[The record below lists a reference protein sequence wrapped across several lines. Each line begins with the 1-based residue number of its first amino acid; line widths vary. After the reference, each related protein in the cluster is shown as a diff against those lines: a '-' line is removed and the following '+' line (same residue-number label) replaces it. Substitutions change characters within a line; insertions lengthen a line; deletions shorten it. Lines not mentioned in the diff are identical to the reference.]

1 MQNSH
6 RTLKRT
12 LSNNAYLIIS
22 ALFLLLLIA
31 ILCIFGY
38 TPTND
43 GEGYLDYA
51 RIALAEHQPYPS
63 PKTILGQPFIWNPG
77 IINLIILSLWAFQ
90 SLWPLLLTLCLM
102 KALSAF
108 LVAKIASKLFSHQTA
123 LIALFL
129 YILYPNNW
137 GQSTMLS
144 SEIPMVFFTLLAV
157 NLSLKNNNSPRL
169 LQPRRNHNHLRVFQP
184 RQSLLRPRRSHIPLQ
199 FLAGITLAIAN
210 WFRPVATIF
219 LVALVLYH
227 LLKRSRLLRPR
238 RNPTRPIL
246 HLLSGYILTI
256 LIIGTSCYLRT
267 GYFIYQ
273 SDTLWFNMAE
283 ATYEKDPQPHY
294 STEMFPPG
302 TARYIQDMQHKT
314 AIECSHIWRQRS
326 LKWLAK
332 HPAQYL
338 SKIPARL
345 YYVYKNDIDNLSAF
359 LPDKSNPA
367 ENYVTLPLKSILH
380 LSKTFLTFREGT
392 AVASL
397 AIITTIFYILLLL
410 SAIIATITNLR
421 TNRHS
426 PLNPQRRFHS
436 EAEKQLS
443 TLNITLLLF
452 IIIAGSLALVLAVHG
467 ETRFKAPFMPF
478 IFILAALLPKNR

>member
-63 PKTILGQPFIWNPG
+63 PKTIIGQPFIWNPG

-169 LQPRRNHNHLRVFQP
+169 P
-184 RQSLLRPRRSHIPLQ
+184 RPRRSHIPLQ

-256 LIIGTSCYLRT
+256 LLIATSCYLRT

-326 LKWLAK
+326 LKWLAE

-380 LSKTFLTFREGT
+380 LSKTSLTFREGT

-410 SAIIATITNLR
+410 SAIIATITTLR
-421 TNRHS
+421 TTLHS
-426 PLNPQRRFHS
+426 TLNPQRHFHS

-452 IIIAGSLALVLAVHG
+452 IIIAGSLALVFAVHG

>member
-169 LQPRRNHNHLRVFQP
+169 L
-184 RQSLLRPRRSHIPLQ
+184 RPRRSHIPLQ

-294 STEMFPPG
+294 STEMFPTG

-314 AIECSHIWRQRS
+314 AIECSHIWQQRS

-380 LSKTFLTFREGT
+380 LSKNSLTFREGT
-392 AVASL
+392 TVASL

-410 SAIIATITNLR
+410 SAIIATITTLR
-421 TNRHS
+421 TTLHS
-426 PLNPQRRFHS
+426 PLNPQRHFHS

-478 IFILAALLPKNR
+478 IFILAALLKKNR

>member
-169 LQPRRNHNHLRVFQP
+169 LQPRR
-184 RQSLLRPRRSHIPLQ
+184 SHIPHQ

-332 HPAQYL
+332 HPVQYL

-380 LSKTFLTFREGT
+380 LSKISLTFREGT

-410 SAIIATITNLR
+410 SAIIATITTLR

-426 PLNPQRRFHS
+426 QLNPQRHFHS

>member
-169 LQPRRNHNHLRVFQP
+169 LQPRR
-184 RQSLLRPRRSHIPLQ
+184 SHISLQ

-380 LSKTFLTFREGT
+380 LSKTSLTFREGT

-410 SAIIATITNLR
+410 SAIIATITTLR

-426 PLNPQRRFHS
+426 PLNPQRHFHS

>member
-169 LQPRRNHNHLRVFQP
+169 L
-184 RQSLLRPRRSHIPLQ
+184 RPRRSHIPLQ

-326 LKWLAK
+326 LKWLAE
-332 HPAQYL
+332 HPVQYL

-367 ENYVTLPLKSILH
+367 ENYVTLPLKNILH
-380 LSKTFLTFREGT
+380 LSKTSLTFREGT

-410 SAIIATITNLR
+410 SAMIATITTL
-421 TNRHS
+421 HS
-426 PLNPQRRFHS
+426 PLNPQRHFHS

>member
-63 PKTILGQPFIWNPG
+63 PKTIIGQPFIWNPG

-108 LVAKIASKLFSHQTA
+108 LVAKIASKLFSQQTA

-157 NLSLKNNNSPRL
+157 NLSLKNNNSPR
-169 LQPRRNHNHLRVFQP
+169 
-184 RQSLLRPRRSHIPLQ
+184 LLRPRRSHIPLQ

-294 STEMFPPG
+294 STEMFPPE

-380 LSKTFLTFREGT
+380 LSKTSLTFREGT

-410 SAIIATITNLR
+410 SAIIATITTLR

-426 PLNPQRRFHS
+426 
-436 EAEKQLS
+436 QLS

-478 IFILAALLPKNR
+478 IFILAALLKKKR

>member
-144 SEIPMVFFTLLAV
+144 SEIPMVFFTLLTV
-157 NLSLKNNNSPRL
+157 NLSLKNNNSPR
-169 LQPRRNHNHLRVFQP
+169 
-184 RQSLLRPRRSHIPLQ
+184 LLRPRRSHIPLQ

-256 LIIGTSCYLRT
+256 LIIATSCYLRT

-380 LSKTFLTFREGT
+380 LSKNSLTFREGT

-410 SAIIATITNLR
+410 SAIIATITTLR
-421 TNRHS
+421 TNLHS
-426 PLNPQRRFHS
+426 P
-436 EAEKQLS
+436 LS

>member
-63 PKTILGQPFIWNPG
+63 PKTIIGQPFIWNPG

-169 LQPRRNHNHLRVFQP
+169 L
-184 RQSLLRPRRSHIPLQ
+184 RPRRSHIPLQ
-199 FLAGITLAIAN
+199 FPAGITLAIAN

-219 LVALVLYH
+219 LIALVLYH

-238 RNPTRPIL
+238 RNYHRPIL
-246 HLLSGYILTI
+246 HLLSGYLLTI
-256 LIIGTSCYLRT
+256 LLIGTSCYLRT

-380 LSKTFLTFREGT
+380 LSKTSLTFREGT

-410 SAIIATITNLR
+410 SAIIATITTLR

-426 PLNPQRRFHS
+426 P
-436 EAEKQLS
+436 LS

>member
-169 LQPRRNHNHLRVFQP
+169 L
-184 RQSLLRPRRSHIPLQ
+184 RPRRSHIPLQ

-238 RNPTRPIL
+238 RNSTSPIL

-294 STEMFPPG
+294 STEMFPTG

-326 LKWLAK
+326 LKWLAE

-380 LSKTFLTFREGT
+380 LSKNSLTFREGT
-392 AVASL
+392 TVASL

-410 SAIIATITNLR
+410 SAIIATITTLR
-421 TNRHS
+421 TTLHS
-426 PLNPQRRFHS
+426 PLNPQRHFHS

-478 IFILAALLPKNR
+478 IFILAALLKKNR

>member
-1 MQNSH
+1 M
-6 RTLKRT
+6 
-12 LSNNAYLIIS
+12 
-22 ALFLLLLIA
+22 
-31 ILCIFGY
+31 
-38 TPTND
+38 
-43 GEGYLDYA
+43 
-51 RIALAEHQPYPS
+51 
-63 PKTILGQPFIWNPG
+63 
-77 IINLIILSLWAFQ
+77 
-90 SLWPLLLTLCLM
+90 
-102 KALSAF
+102 
-108 LVAKIASKLFSHQTA
+108 
-123 LIALFL
+123 
-129 YILYPNNW
+129 
-137 GQSTMLS
+137 
-144 SEIPMVFFTLLAV
+144 
-157 NLSLKNNNSPRL
+157 
-169 LQPRRNHNHLRVFQP
+169 
-184 RQSLLRPRRSHIPLQ
+184 LRPRRSHIPLQ

-219 LVALVLYH
+219 IIALVLYH

-246 HLLSGYILTI
+246 HLLSGYLLTI
-256 LIIGTSCYLRT
+256 LLLGTSCYLRT

-359 LPDKSNPA
+359 LHDKSNPA

-380 LSKTFLTFREGT
+380 LSKTSLTFREGT

-410 SAIIATITNLR
+410 SAIIATITTLR

-426 PLNPQRRFHS
+426 PLNPQRHFHS

-478 IFILAALLPKNR
+478 IFILAALLKKNR

>member
-169 LQPRRNHNHLRVFQP
+169 LQPRRSHNHPRVFQ
-184 RQSLLRPRRSHIPLQ
+184 PRRSHIPLQ

-246 HLLSGYILTI
+246 HLLSGYLLTI
-256 LIIGTSCYLRT
+256 LIIATSCYLRT

-359 LPDKSNPA
+359 LPDKANPA

-380 LSKTFLTFREGT
+380 LSKNSLTFREGT

-410 SAIIATITNLR
+410 SAAIATITTLR

-426 PLNPQRRFHS
+426 P
-436 EAEKQLS
+436 LS

-478 IFILAALLPKNR
+478 IFILAALLKKNR

>member
-157 NLSLKNNNSPRL
+157 NPSLKNNNSPR
-169 LQPRRNHNHLRVFQP
+169 
-184 RQSLLRPRRSHIPLQ
+184 LLRPRRSHIPLQ
-199 FLAGITLAIAN
+199 FPAGITLAIAN

-238 RNPTRPIL
+238 RNSTSPIL

-294 STEMFPPG
+294 STEMFPTG

-326 LKWLAK
+326 LKWLAE

-345 YYVYKNDIDNLSAF
+345 YYVYKNDIDNLSAV

-380 LSKTFLTFREGT
+380 LSKNSLTFREGT
-392 AVASL
+392 TVASL

-410 SAIIATITNLR
+410 SAIIATITTLR
-421 TNRHS
+421 TTLHS
-426 PLNPQRRFHS
+426 PLNPQRHFHS

-478 IFILAALLPKNR
+478 IFILAALLKKNR

>member
-169 LQPRRNHNHLRVFQP
+169 L
-184 RQSLLRPRRSHIPLQ
+184 RPRRSHIPLQ
-199 FLAGITLAIAN
+199 FPAGITLAIAN

-294 STEMFPPG
+294 STEMFPTG

-326 LKWLAK
+326 LKWLAE

-380 LSKTFLTFREGT
+380 LSKNSLTFREGT

-410 SAIIATITNLR
+410 SAIIATITTLR
-421 TNRHS
+421 TTLHS
-426 PLNPQRRFHS
+426 PLNPQRHFHS

-478 IFILAALLPKNR
+478 IFILAALLKKNR

>member
-169 LQPRRNHNHLRVFQP
+169 L
-184 RQSLLRPRRSHIPLQ
+184 RPRRSHIPLQ
-199 FLAGITLAIAN
+199 FPAGITLTIAN

-238 RNPTRPIL
+238 RNSTSPIL

-294 STEMFPPG
+294 STEMFPTG

-314 AIECSHIWRQRS
+314 AIECSHIWQQRS

-380 LSKTFLTFREGT
+380 LSKNSLTFREGT
-392 AVASL
+392 TVASL

-410 SAIIATITNLR
+410 SAIIATITTLR

-426 PLNPQRRFHS
+426 PLNPQRHFHS

>member
-169 LQPRRNHNHLRVFQP
+169 LQPRR
-184 RQSLLRPRRSHIPLQ
+184 SHIPHQ

-256 LIIGTSCYLRT
+256 LLIGTSCYLRT

-332 HPAQYL
+332 HPVQYL

-367 ENYVTLPLKSILH
+367 ENYVTLPLKNILH
-380 LSKTFLTFREGT
+380 LSKTSLTFREGT

-410 SAIIATITNLR
+410 SAMIATITTL
-421 TNRHS
+421 HS
-426 PLNPQRRFHS
+426 PLNPQRHFHS

>member
-169 LQPRRNHNHLRVFQP
+169 L
-184 RQSLLRPRRSHIPLQ
+184 RPRRSHIPLQ
-199 FLAGITLAIAN
+199 FLAGITLTIAN

-256 LIIGTSCYLRT
+256 LLIATSCYLRT

-380 LSKTFLTFREGT
+380 LSKTSLTFREGT

-410 SAIIATITNLR
+410 SAIIATITTLR

-426 PLNPQRRFHS
+426 P
-436 EAEKQLS
+436 LS

>member
-169 LQPRRNHNHLRVFQP
+169 LQPRR
-184 RQSLLRPRRSHIPLQ
+184 SHIPLQ

-256 LIIGTSCYLRT
+256 LLIGTSCYLRT

-294 STEMFPPG
+294 STEMFPTG

-314 AIECSHIWRQRS
+314 AIECSHIWRQKS
-326 LKWLAK
+326 LKWLAE

-367 ENYVTLPLKSILH
+367 ENYVTLPLKSILQ
-380 LSKTFLTFREGT
+380 LSKTSLTFREGT

-421 TNRHS
+421 TNLHS
-426 PLNPQRRFHS
+426 P
-436 EAEKQLS
+436 LS

>member
-169 LQPRRNHNHLRVFQP
+169 LRHG
-184 RQSLLRPRRSHIPLQ
+184 RSHIPLQ

-294 STEMFPPG
+294 STEMFPSG

-326 LKWLAK
+326 LKWLAE
-332 HPAQYL
+332 HPVQYL

-380 LSKTFLTFREGT
+380 LSKTSLTFREGT

-410 SAIIATITNLR
+410 SAIIATITNL
-421 TNRHS
+421 HS
-426 PLNPQRRFHS
+426 PLNPQRHFHS

>member
-169 LQPRRNHNHLRVFQP
+169 L
-184 RQSLLRPRRSHIPLQ
+184 RPRRSHIPLQ
-199 FLAGITLAIAN
+199 FPAGITLAIAN

-227 LLKRSRLLRPR
+227 PLKRSRLLRPR
-238 RNPTRPIL
+238 RNSTSPIL

-294 STEMFPPG
+294 STEMFPTG

-326 LKWLAK
+326 LKWLAE

-380 LSKTFLTFREGT
+380 LSKNSLTFREGT
-392 AVASL
+392 TVASL

-410 SAIIATITNLR
+410 SAIIATITTLR
-421 TNRHS
+421 TTLHS
-426 PLNPQRRFHS
+426 PLNPQRHFHS

-478 IFILAALLPKNR
+478 IFILAALLKKNR

>member
-169 LQPRRNHNHLRVFQP
+169 LQPRR
-184 RQSLLRPRRSHIPLQ
+184 SHIPHQ

-332 HPAQYL
+332 HPVQYL

-380 LSKTFLTFREGT
+380 LSKTSLTFREGT

-397 AIITTIFYILLLL
+397 AIITTIFYILLLI
-410 SAIIATITNLR
+410 SAIIATITSLR

-426 PLNPQRRFHS
+426 P
-436 EAEKQLS
+436 LS

-478 IFILAALLPKNR
+478 IFILAALLKKKTLSVLRPRRS

>member
-63 PKTILGQPFIWNPG
+63 PKTIIGQPFIWNPG

-108 LVAKIASKLFSHQTA
+108 LVAKIASKLFSQQTA

-169 LQPRRNHNHLRVFQP
+169 L
-184 RQSLLRPRRSHIPLQ
+184 RPRRSHIPLQ

-210 WFRPVATIF
+210 WFRPVATNF
-219 LVALVLYH
+219 LVALILYH

-238 RNPTRPIL
+238 RNPTRPNL

-294 STEMFPPG
+294 STEMFPPE
-302 TARYIQDMQHKT
+302 TARYIHDMQHKT

-380 LSKTFLTFREGT
+380 LSKTSLTFREGT

-410 SAIIATITNLR
+410 SAIIATITTLR

-426 PLNPQRRFHS
+426 
-436 EAEKQLS
+436 QLS

-478 IFILAALLPKNR
+478 IFILAALLKKKR

>member
-169 LQPRRNHNHLRVFQP
+169 L
-184 RQSLLRPRRSHIPLQ
+184 RPRRSHIPLQ
-199 FLAGITLAIAN
+199 FPAGITLAIAN

-238 RNPTRPIL
+238 RNSTSPIL

-294 STEMFPPG
+294 STEMFPTG

-326 LKWLAK
+326 LKWLAE

-380 LSKTFLTFREGT
+380 LSKNSLTFREGT
-392 AVASL
+392 TVASL

-410 SAIIATITNLR
+410 SAIIATITTLR
-421 TNRHS
+421 TTLHS
-426 PLNPQRRFHS
+426 PLNPQRHFHS

-478 IFILAALLPKNR
+478 IFILAALLKKNR

>member
-169 LQPRRNHNHLRVFQP
+169 L
-184 RQSLLRPRRSHIPLQ
+184 RPRRSHIPLQ

-219 LVALVLYH
+219 LVALILYH

-380 LSKTFLTFREGT
+380 LSKTSLTFREGT

-410 SAIIATITNLR
+410 SAIIATITNL
-421 TNRHS
+421 HS
-426 PLNPQRRFHS
+426 PLNPQRHFHS

>member
-1 MQNSH
+1 M
-6 RTLKRT
+6 
-12 LSNNAYLIIS
+12 
-22 ALFLLLLIA
+22 
-31 ILCIFGY
+31 
-38 TPTND
+38 
-43 GEGYLDYA
+43 
-51 RIALAEHQPYPS
+51 
-63 PKTILGQPFIWNPG
+63 
-77 IINLIILSLWAFQ
+77 
-90 SLWPLLLTLCLM
+90 
-102 KALSAF
+102 
-108 LVAKIASKLFSHQTA
+108 
-123 LIALFL
+123 
-129 YILYPNNW
+129 
-137 GQSTMLS
+137 
-144 SEIPMVFFTLLAV
+144 
-157 NLSLKNNNSPRL
+157 
-169 LQPRRNHNHLRVFQP
+169 
-184 RQSLLRPRRSHIPLQ
+184 
-199 FLAGITLAIAN
+199 
-210 WFRPVATIF
+210 
-219 LVALVLYH
+219 
-227 LLKRSRLLRPR
+227 RPR

-294 STEMFPPG
+294 STEMFPTG

-314 AIECSHIWRQRS
+314 AIECSHIWQQRS

-380 LSKTFLTFREGT
+380 LSKTSLTFREGT

-410 SAIIATITNLR
+410 SAIIATITTLR

-426 PLNPQRRFHS
+426 PLNPQRHFHS

>member
-169 LQPRRNHNHLRVFQP
+169 L
-184 RQSLLRPRRSHIPLQ
+184 RPRRSHIPLQ

-294 STEMFPPG
+294 STEMFPTG

-314 AIECSHIWRQRS
+314 AIECSHIWQQRS

-380 LSKTFLTFREGT
+380 LSKNSLTFREGT
-392 AVASL
+392 TVASL
-397 AIITTIFYILLLL
+397 TIITTIFYILLLL
-410 SAIIATITNLR
+410 SAIIATITTLR
-421 TNRHS
+421 TTLHS
-426 PLNPQRRFHS
+426 PLNPQRHFHS

>member
-63 PKTILGQPFIWNPG
+63 PKNILGQPFIWNPG

-169 LQPRRNHNHLRVFQP
+169 L
-184 RQSLLRPRRSHIPLQ
+184 RPRRSHIPLQ

-256 LIIGTSCYLRT
+256 LLIGTSCYLRT

-380 LSKTFLTFREGT
+380 LSKTSLTFREGT

-410 SAIIATITNLR
+410 SAIIATITTLR
-421 TNRHS
+421 TNLHS
-426 PLNPQRRFHS
+426 P
-436 EAEKQLS
+436 LS

-478 IFILAALLPKNR
+478 IFILAALLSKNR

>member
-169 LQPRRNHNHLRVFQP
+169 L
-184 RQSLLRPRRSHIPLQ
+184 RPRRSHIPLQ
-199 FLAGITLAIAN
+199 FPAGITLAIAN

-238 RNPTRPIL
+238 RNSTSPIL

-294 STEMFPPG
+294 STEMFPTG

-332 HPAQYL
+332 HPVQYL

-367 ENYVTLPLKSILH
+367 ENFVTLPLKSILH
-380 LSKTFLTFREGT
+380 LSKTSLTFREGT

-410 SAIIATITNLR
+410 SAIIATITTLR

-426 PLNPQRRFHS
+426 P
-436 EAEKQLS
+436 LS

-478 IFILAALLPKNR
+478 IFILAALLPKTVKYAATTLQPNQ